1 MDNIDGRDLAT
12 IILTVFIPPAGVAV
26 KRGFGGHF
34 FLNLALTFFGFYIP
48 GLVHGLYVV
57 LTSDS

>member
-1 MDNIDGRDLAT
+1 MKNMDGRELAT

-34 FLNLALTFFGFYIP
+34 WLNLALTLFGFYIP
-48 GLVHGLYVV
+48 GIVHGLYVV
-57 LTSDS
+57 LVD

>member
-1 MDNIDGRDLAT
+1 MEDIDGRDLAT

-34 FLNLALTFFGFYIP
+34 WLNLALTLFGFYIP

-57 LTSDS
+57 VVD